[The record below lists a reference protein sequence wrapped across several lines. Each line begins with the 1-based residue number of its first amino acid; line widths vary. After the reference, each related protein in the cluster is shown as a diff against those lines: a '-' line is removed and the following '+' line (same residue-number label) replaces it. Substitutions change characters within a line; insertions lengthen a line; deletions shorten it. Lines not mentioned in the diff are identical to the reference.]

1 MTDMLFARH
10 GVLEERNTLARAD
23 VLPDFVLELSSNR
36 GQAAVVAVAAAE
48 IIR

>member
-23 VLPDFVLELSSNR
+23 VLPDFVLELQVTADKRQSLPLPPQR
-36 GQAAVVAVAAAE
+36 
-48 IIR
+48 